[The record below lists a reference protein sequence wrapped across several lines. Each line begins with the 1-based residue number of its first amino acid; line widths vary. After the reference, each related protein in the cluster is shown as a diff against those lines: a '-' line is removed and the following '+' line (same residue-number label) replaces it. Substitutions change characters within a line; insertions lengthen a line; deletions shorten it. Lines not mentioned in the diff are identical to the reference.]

1 MNKTH
6 TVRNLNNDTVYTFV
20 NDIGSLENLVNAV
33 ILYEYKKG
41 TVVGQD
47 ELAEKIR
54 TGVQTSSTV
63 TFGATGWCHCFEAD
77 KWLTTNQ

>member
-54 TGVQTSSTV
+54 TGVQTSK
-63 TFGATGWCHCFEAD
+63 HCYVWGDWVVSLF
-77 KWLTTNQ
+77 